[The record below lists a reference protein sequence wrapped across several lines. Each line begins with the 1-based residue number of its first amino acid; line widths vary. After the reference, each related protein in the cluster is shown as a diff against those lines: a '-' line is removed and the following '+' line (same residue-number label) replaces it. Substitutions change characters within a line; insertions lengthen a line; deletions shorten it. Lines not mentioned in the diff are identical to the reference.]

1 SGLHGATPLQGTPGF
16 QRPDDFR
23 APVGLRRSAGGHG
36 GTGRVR
42 GSDGLGGAADVRC
55 AADVGRLGGDPR
67 SPASRRGTAGGAL
80 ARGAHGGTHVGDMG
94 HRRNV
99 RIGARRRD
107 KPTRQPARGDDLLK
121 PRDAG
126 DEVGR
131 QPGAAWQAAWPR
143 LAPGSLRPWWAGLA
157 LLASGADRSRR
168 PLQPALALVAALA
181 GQAAFASLA
190 PRPLWT
196 LRTWGADHARLALQ
210 PRLALLAASSNGAW
224 RALQATLALRAAFA
238 GQAALALLTPETLR
252 AWRPG

>member
-1 SGLHGATPLQGTPGF
+1 HGAAPLQGTPGF

-157 LLASGADRSRR
+157 LLA
-168 PLQPALALVAALA
+168 
-181 GQAAFASLA
+181 
-190 PRPLWT
+190 
-196 LRTWGADHARLALQ
+196 
-210 PRLALLAASSNGAW
+210 ASSNGAW
-224 RALQATLALRAAFA
+224 RALQATLALGAARARRPCDAGLAFLAPGAGRPWRPMQPALALRAAFA